1 MNPEFAIA
9 DSMEVLQGIS
19 GSTAGAMV
27 SGIYSECMI
36 LSGDLSTMRTTP
48 KIIRLIVFATRTTS
62 AAGVYAEPHVW
73 SPPVDY
79 NYHWYNNQADYETRD
94 YIKIT
99 SNTVQTRSVKGTTPS
114 GNAPYSVQ
122 LLMLWF

>member
-9 DSMEVLQGIS
+9 DPMEVLQGIS
-19 GSTAGAMV
+19 GSIAEATV

-62 AAGVYAEPHVW
+62 AAGVYGEPQVW
-73 SPPVDY
+73 TPPVDH
-79 NYHWYNNQADYETRD
+79 NYHWYTNHGDTQTRD

-114 GNAPYSVQ
+114 GNAPYPVQ